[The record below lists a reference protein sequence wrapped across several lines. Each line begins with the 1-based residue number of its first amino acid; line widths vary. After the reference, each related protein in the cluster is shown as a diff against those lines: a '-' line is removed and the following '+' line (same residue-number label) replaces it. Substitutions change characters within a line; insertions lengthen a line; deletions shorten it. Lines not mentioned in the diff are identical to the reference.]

1 MSTEGVSN
9 NDTSVQSSSSVRT
22 LKEYQNAQKA
32 KSTELDRDSF
42 LKLIAAQ
49 LANQDPLE
57 PASNTEF
64 IAQLAQF
71 SQLESMNA
79 MASSMEA
86 NSAYNLVGKYV
97 YIDSYDENFNAITVF
112 GRVDGVL
119 KQDGEYKA
127 VVGEYMYKLSEIR
140 SVVQVD
146 DIAGIL
152 SQNAS
157 LVGKEVSATYI
168 DGQDEDGNDKEV
180 TITGIVEKITVKSG
194 IVYAVIGGEEI
205 SVGNITEIRNASTE
219 GSGAGDGSAE
229 GEEP

>member
-1 MSTEGVSN
+1 MSTEGVN
-9 NDTSVQSSSSVRT
+9 NDTSVQGSSNTRT
-22 LKEYQNAQKA
+22 LKEYQNQQRAA
-32 KSTELDRDSF
+32 KTELDRDSF
-42 LKLIAAQ
+42 LQLIAAQ

-97 YIDSYDENFNAITVF
+97 YIDSFDENFNAITVF

-119 KQDGEYKA
+119 KVDGEFKA
-127 VVGEYMYKLSEIR
+127 VVGEYTYNISDVR

-157 LVGKEVSATYI
+157 LVGKEVSATYLN
-168 DGQDEDGNDKEV
+168 EDGEET
-180 TITGIVEKITVKSG
+180 TITGVVEKITVKSG

-205 SVGNITEIRNASTE
+205 SVGNITEIRNAST
-219 GSGAGDGSAE
+219 GDAGDGSAE
-229 GEEP
+229 GGTP